1 MKLNK
6 KLTLSLAKVNNLK
19 ILILLICIYLCIS
32 LAYAANDLE
41 DSIGSDKGVSVV
53 AEEMGIVDEDPLDDD
68 LDKQDES
75 RITTKIYR
83 SDDPSLDLIDETS
96 NIDPTIQSDVV
107 DKDDLLMGGKIH
119 GRKKNILHEDMNKQ
133 VSIGKRKMLFPWLIA
148 FVLVVF
154 LSVIFKY
161 LIRK

>member
-6 KLTLSLAKVNNLK
+6 NLTLSIVKVNNLK
-19 ILILLICIYLCIS
+19 ILILLIWTYLFICP
-32 LAYAANDLE
+32 ACEAKDLE
-41 DSIGSDKGVSVV
+41 DSVGSVKGVSVV
-53 AEEMGIVDEDPLDDD
+53 AEEKVIVDEDPLDDD
-68 LDKQDES
+68 LDKQGES

-119 GRKKNILHEDMNKQ
+119 GRKKNIIHEDMNKQ